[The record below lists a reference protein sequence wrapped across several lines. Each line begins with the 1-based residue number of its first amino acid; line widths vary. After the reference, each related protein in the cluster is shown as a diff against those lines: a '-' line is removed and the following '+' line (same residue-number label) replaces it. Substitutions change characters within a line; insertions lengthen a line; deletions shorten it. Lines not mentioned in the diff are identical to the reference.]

1 MANLMDYLDWRG
13 DLTLEI
19 SPFNE
24 VDALILAELSFVD
37 FDGIVPPPELGRG
50 LPLNEAAEAF
60 FARHGGKDVPMGVL
74 VPDTISKML
83 RKLMTSPRFRNM
95 TLNGYTALLDD
106 SIEQQ
111 FAALTID
118 LGNGSIYISFR
129 GTDDTIVGWK
139 EDLNMGFLEE
149 IPSQKQAVEYVARVA
164 RQYSD
169 KTIRIGGHSKGG
181 NLAVYSAAKSSGE
194 IQERIVAVHN
204 NDGPGFAWDISETPG
219 HKRIASRI
227 HTILPQTSVV
237 GMLMEH
243 EKRYQVVHSTYDGL
257 YQHDGFSWQVLGT
270 QFVHL
275 DDFSREGK
283 LVDETLSS
291 WADSLNTQQREA
303 LADAMLAVPWDAV
316 VLDESHKI
324 KAPGGRMSRFCGE
337 LRKVAK
343 QVFGLTGTPM
353 PHSPLDIYAQYRAI
367 DDRVFGRN
375 FSRFRQSYAIMGGFG
390 GKQVVGYKDADALR
404 AKFLSI
410 AFQAGRDVIELPEA
424 VHQVVPIEIGP
435 KARRV
440 YTGLATAFYLEQGD
454 QIQRS
459 AQGRLGDRRQRCAE
473 LCHQHRRCLHGGRC
487 GTPYDRR
494 PAHQRVYPG
503 QHLFG

>member
-74 VPDTISKML
+74 VPDTI
-83 RKLMTSPRFRNM
+83 
-95 TLNGYTALLDD
+95 

-303 LADAMLAVPWDAV
+303 LADALYSVFTASGAKTLSELTEEKLKSAAAMLKTYKNLDRETRRMVTEAFMLFFKLGTKNF
-316 VLDESHKI
+316 VLDTQEEGSREIENIRKKI
-324 KAPGGRMSRFCGE
+324 SEQYQKLVE
-337 LRKVAK
+337 RKK
-343 QVFGLTGTPM
+343 
-353 PHSPLDIYAQYRAI
+353 
-367 DDRVFGRN
+367 
-375 FSRFRQSYAIMGGFG
+375 
-390 GKQVVGYKDADALR
+390 
-404 AKFLSI
+404 
-410 AFQAGRDVIELPEA
+410 
-424 VHQVVPIEIGP
+424 
-435 KARRV
+435 
-440 YTGLATAFYLEQGD
+440 
-454 QIQRS
+454 
-459 AQGRLGDRRQRCAE
+459 
-473 LCHQHRRCLHGGRC
+473 
-487 GTPYDRR
+487 
-494 PAHQRVYPG
+494 
-503 QHLFG
+503 

>member
-83 RKLMTSPRFRNM
+83 RKLMTSPRFHNM

-164 RQYSD
+164 RQYGD

-181 NLAVYSAAKSSGE
+181 NLAVWAAMHLP
-194 IQERIVAVHN
+194 ERIQSRRLLAAYN
-204 NDGPGFAWDISETPG
+204 NDGPGFLNSVLETEEYR
-219 HKRIASRI
+219 RIADRI
-227 HTILPQTSVV
+227 HTFIPESSVV
-237 GMLMEH
+237 GVLLDHAEDYDVIDSSNRAIMQH
-243 EKRYQVVHSTYDGL
+243 EPM
-257 YQHDGFSWQVLGT
+257 SWSVLGSR
-270 QFVHL
+270 FVHL
-275 DDFSREGK
+275 GERSQLGK
-283 LVDETLSS
+283 LSDGVMREWVGSMTPEEREEFCNALFEILSQGGKMRTLDDLRSGGFAAQAALLRSYIGADEKKKQIITELM
-291 WADSLNTQQREA
+291 RR
-303 LADAMLAVPWDAV
+303 LAVDV
-316 VLDESHKI
+316 KDELM
-324 KAPGGRMSRFCGE
+324 KAAGGG
-337 LRKVAK
+337 
-343 QVFGLTGTPM
+343 
-353 PHSPLDIYAQYRAI
+353 IRAAT
-367 DDRVFGRN
+367 
-375 FSRFRQSYAIMGGFG
+375 Q
-390 GKQVVGYKDADALR
+390 ALSEW
-404 AKFLSI
+404 KNS
-410 AFQAGRDVIELPEA
+410 
-424 VHQVVPIEIGP
+424 
-435 KARRV
+435 K
-440 YTGLATAFYLEQGD
+440 
-454 QIQRS
+454 
-459 AQGRLGDRRQRCAE
+459 
-473 LCHQHRRCLHGGRC
+473 
-487 GTPYDRR
+487 
-494 PAHQRVYPG
+494 
-503 QHLFG
+503 

>member
-37 FDGIVPPPELGRG
+37 FGGIVPPPELGRG
-50 LPLNEAAEAF
+50 LPLSEAAEAF
-60 FARHGGKDVPMGVL
+60 FARHGGRDVAMGVL

-83 RKLMTSPRFRNM
+83 RKLMVSPRFRNM
-95 TLNGYTALLDD
+95 ILNGYTDLLDD
-106 SIEQQ
+106 AIEQQ

-149 IPSQKQAVEYVARVA
+149 IPSQKQAVEYVARIA
-164 RQYSD
+164 RQYGD
-169 KTIRIGGHSKGG
+169 RTIRIGGHSKGG

-194 IQERIVAVHN
+194 IQERIVAIHN

-219 HKRIASRI
+219 HKRIAGRI
-227 HTILPQTSVV
+227 HTVLPQTSVV

-243 EKRYQVVHSTYDGL
+243 EKRYQVVYSTYDGL
-257 YQHDGFSWQVLGT
+257 YQHDGFSWEVKGT

-283 LVDETLSS
+283 LVDETIDK

-303 LADAMLAVPWDAV
+303 LADALYTVHRHGRKNAQRAHRGKAQERVGDAQDLQKSRPREPPHGERSV
-316 VLDESHKI
+316 QALLPPRHEEPCPRH
-324 KAPGGRMSRFCGE
+324 AGGGQPGSGKYPQKDR
-337 LRKVAK
+337 
-343 QVFGLTGTPM
+343 
-353 PHSPLDIYAQYRAI
+353 RAI
-367 DDRVFGRN
+367 PEV
-375 FSRFRQSYAIMGGFG
+375 GGAQ
-390 GKQVVGYKDADALR
+390 KMSSLPLR
-404 AKFLSI
+404 AKENNKRGHSLM
-410 AFQAGRDVIELPEA
+410 
-424 VHQVVPIEIGP
+424 
-435 KARRV
+435 
-440 YTGLATAFYLEQGD
+440 
-454 QIQRS
+454 
-459 AQGRLGDRRQRCAE
+459 
-473 LCHQHRRCLHGGRC
+473 
-487 GTPYDRR
+487 
-494 PAHQRVYPG
+494 
-503 QHLFG
+503 